1 MKNKVLLV
9 DDDADLLATFSRL
22 FRKQFRIDTA
32 LAAKEGL
39 KAVSQRGPYAVIVSD
54 MRMPGMDG
62 IQFLSRVKEVV
73 PDTVRIMLTGNADQD
88 TAIQAVNEGSI
99 FRFLTKPCP
108 PEIFSAAVNA
118 GFEQYRLVIAE
129 RELLEKTL
137 SRSIKVLIDIL
148 SMVNP
153 VAFSRAVHIHKYI
166 RHIVSELSLR
176 NSWKYEISAMLSQI
190 GCVTIPSDIIEK
202 YYAGQELTESERKM
216 FNSHPSVGRELLEKI
231 PRLENIALMIE
242 NQEKPFNNYHNGNP
256 PSMRGE
262 VELGAQML
270 RTSIEFDRL
279 LSRGASIA
287 EAIKKLLLKPN
298 DCDSVIVSTLKNIE
312 IEKLEKV
319 VDLVKVANL
328 TSGMVL
334 DEDIY
339 SKNNILIAPKGN
351 EITYALREKLK
362 NFSNN
367 QLIKNEVRVISERR
381 NINVASQ

>member
-32 LAAKEGL
+32 LEAKEGL
-39 KAVSQRGPYAVIVSD
+39 KAVAQKGPYAVIVSD

-62 IQFLSRVKEVV
+62 IQFLTRVKEVV
-73 PDTVRIMLTGNADQD
+73 PDSVRIMLTGNADQE
-88 TAIQAVNEGSI
+88 TAVKAVNEGSI
-99 FRFLTKPCP
+99 FRFLTKPCS
-108 PEIFSAAVNA
+108 PEAFSNA
-118 GFEQYRLVIAE
+118 LTAGIEQYRLITAE

-153 VAFSRAVHIHKYI
+153 IAFSRAVHIHKYM
-166 RHIVSELSLR
+166 RHIVSELGLK

-202 YYAGQELTESERKM
+202 YYAGQELTDAERKM

-242 NQEKPFNNYHNGNP
+242 NQEKPFSNYQNGNP

-262 VELGAQML
+262 IELGAQML

-279 LSRGASIA
+279 LSHGASIT
-287 EAIKKLLLKPN
+287 EAIKKMMQKPN
-298 DCDSVIVSTLKNIE
+298 ECDAAIVSMLKNIE
-312 IEKLEKV
+312 IEKPEKV
-319 VDLVKVANL
+319 VDLVKVVNL
-328 TSGMVL
+328 SSGMVL

-339 SKNNILIAPKGN
+339 SKNNLLIAPKGHD
-351 EITYALREKLK
+351 ITYALREKLK

-367 QLIKNEVRVISERR
+367 GLIKNEVRVISERR
-381 NINVASQ
+381 NINVVSQ

>member
-1 MKNKVLLV
+1 MKEKILLV
-9 DDDADLLATFSRL
+9 DDDQDILDTFSRL
-22 FRKQFRIDTA
+22 LRKQFKIDTA
-32 LAAKEGL
+32 LEAKEGL
-39 KAVSQRGPYAVIVSD
+39 IAVSKSGPYAVIVSD

-62 IQFLSRVKEVV
+62 IQFLTRVKEVV
-73 PDTVRIMLTGNADQD
+73 PDSVRIMLTGNADQD

-99 FRFLTKPCP
+99 FRFLTKPCS
-108 PEIFSAAVNA
+108 PEAFSNA
-118 GFEQYRLVIAE
+118 LLAGVEQYRLITAE

-153 VAFSRAVHIHKYI
+153 VAFSRAVHIHKYM
-166 RHIVSELSLR
+166 RHIVSELGLR

-216 FNSHPSVGRELLEKI
+216 FDSHPSVGRELLEKI

-242 NQEKPFNNYHNGNP
+242 NQEKPFNSFHNGNP
-256 PSMRGE
+256 PSKRGE
-262 VELGAQML
+262 TELGAQML
-270 RTSIEFDRL
+270 KTSIEFDRL
-279 LSRGASIA
+279 LSHGASIT

-298 DCDSVIVSTLKNIE
+298 DCDSAIVSALNNIE
-312 IEKLEKV
+312 IEKPKKI
-319 VDLVKVANL
+319 VDLVKVTNL
-328 TSGMVL
+328 ISGMVL

-339 SKNNILIAPKGN
+339 SKNNLLIASKGHD
-351 EITYALREKLK
+351 ITYALREKLK

-367 QLIKNEVRVISERR
+367 GLIKNEVRVISERR
-381 NINVASQ
+381 NINVVS

>member
-9 DDDADLLATFSRL
+9 DDDPDLLATFSRL
-22 FRKQFRIDTA
+22 FRKQFHIDTA
-32 LAAKEGL
+32 LAAGEGL
-39 KAVSQRGPYAVIVSD
+39 KAVAKSGPYAVIVSD

-73 PDTVRIMLTGNADQD
+73 PDSVRIMLTGNADQE
-88 TAIQAVNEGSI
+88 TAVQAVNEGSI
-99 FRFLTKPCP
+99 FRFLSKPCS
-108 PEIFSAAVNA
+108 PESFSNA
-118 GFEQYRLVIAE
+118 LLAGIDQYRLITAE

-153 VAFSRAVHIHKYI
+153 VAFSRAVHIHKYM
-166 RHIVSELSLR
+166 RHIVSELGLK
-176 NSWKYEISAMLSQI
+176 NSWQYEISAMLSQI

-202 YYAGQELTESERKM
+202 YYAGQELTETERKM
-216 FNSHPSVGRELLEKI
+216 FDSHPSVGRELLEKI

-242 NQEKPFNNYHNGNP
+242 NQEKPFSSFHDDNP
-256 PSMRGE
+256 PSMRAE
-262 VELGAQML
+262 TELGAQML
-270 RTSIEFDRL
+270 RTSIECDRL

-287 EAIKKLLLKPN
+287 DAVKKLLLRPI
-298 DCDSVIVSTLKNIE
+298 DCDPVIVSTLKNIE
-312 IEKLEKV
+312 IKKPERV
-319 VDLVKVANL
+319 VDLVKVVNL

-339 SKNNILIAPKGN
+339 SKNNLLIAPKGHD
-351 EITYALREKLK
+351 ITYALREKLK

-367 QLIKNEVRVISERR
+367 GLIKNEVRVISERR
-381 NINVASQ
+381 NTNIASQ